1 MSNGIASDGDTTRTE
16 DGPPAFGPDLDEDL
30 ATRVTRG
37 VADGFAEA
45 SHAFSNELAGS
56 NRIPELVGRSLA
68 GVIRANAKLLD
79 EVANVVRDAADGFGS
94 QYTVVDA
101 ESVDYDRL
109 ATLIAER
116 LKADA
121 AATAATASGTV

>member
-1 MSNGIASDGDTTRTE
+1 MSNGFASDGDTTRTE
-16 DGPPAFGPDLDEDL
+16 DGPSFGPDLDEDL

-79 EVANVVRDAADGFGS
+79 EVANVVRDASDGFGS
-94 QYTVVDA
+94 HYTVIDP
-101 ESVDYDRL
+101 ETVDYDRL
-109 ATLIAER
+109 AALIAER
-116 LKADA
+116 LKAEA
-121 AATAATASGTV
+121 AATASGTV

>member
-1 MSNGIASDGDTTRTE
+1 MSNAIASDGDPTING
-16 DGPPAFGPDLDEDL
+16 DGDPSDLDEDL

-56 NRIPELVGRSLA
+56 NRIPELMGRSLA

-101 ESVDYDRL
+101 EDVDYDRL

-116 LKADA
+116 LKADGA
-121 AATAATASGTV
+121 AAKQASTA